1 MPEHEIDDTP
11 NDYHPTEWRA
21 RPETGPRRQREEVGM
36 NNRLV
41 IATVAFLLLLLQFNN
56 ADAAGPYDGEWKGT
70 ATPTSDRCKPA
81 AVNFT
86 VEGQVV
92 LGQAKFDG
100 DTSNISGTVTESGAM
115 GATIGFQFLRG
126 QFRGDEFEG
135 TFKSADCQ
143 WEAFLRRTGAGRGP
157 ESRGDERP
165 EMPITAVT

>member
-1 MPEHEIDDTP
+1 
-11 NDYHPTEWRA
+11 
-21 RPETGPRRQREEVGM
+21 M
-36 NNRLV
+36 NNQLIV
-41 IATVAFLLLLLQFNN
+41 ATAAFLLLLLQFKN

-70 ATPTSDRCKPA
+70 ATPTSDRCKRA

-86 VEGQVV
+86 VEDQVV

-115 GATIGFQFLRG
+115 GATIGFQSLRG

-143 WEAFLRRTGAGRGP
+143 WEALLRRTSAGRGL
-157 ESRGDERP
+157 ESCGDKRP
-165 EMPITAVT
+165 ERPITAAT